1 MASLVKLYSPEGF
14 LTFSCICLLVFN
26 SLFAYSLKFKFPVL
40 NFEIFH
46 QVITLILITF
56 ILLTNMSII
65 SIGFD
70 LFFLCSLATQNLK
83 LFLLFT
89 FLFFFLII
97 WRSFVFQKLNFFEY
111 FIILLIVLVGL
122 LFLISSYNLI
132 SIYLSLEIQALG
144 FYILASFD
152 RNSIFSSESGIKYF
166 ISSSLIS
173 GAFLLG
179 SAIIYGTFGT
189 TNLYQLEF
197 LLLNFF
203 DFPTNLPFSFFFF
216 GIFLILNSILFK
228 LVIAP
233 FHFWFP
239 QIYDGAPHSSTIVF
253 SVLPK
258 IALINLFIQ
267 FWSSIYTIV
276 SFVETSMFL
285 IGIYSIAFGILKML
299 KQKKLKKLY
308 IYSSISNMGL
318 LLCILI
324 DNSLESVVAIYF
336 FLVVYLIMS
345 FILWSTFV
353 LTTANQTLY
362 NKFNYPVYL
371 NFFSLLLKQNYI
383 FAISICFVFFSLAAI
398 PPFVGFLSKIYL
410 YLILIK
416 SYKYEIAIILLYL
429 GTFGAYYYIKFLK
442 IIFFENNNKQKQIQ
456 NFYPLVYLNLESTLY
471 SFSLFLLLFSTLE
484 PNFFLYTC
492 YFFF

>member
-1 MASLVKLYSPEGF
+1 MAALLKLYSPEGF
-14 LTFSCICLLVFN
+14 LTFSCISLLVFN
-26 SLFAYSLKFKFPVL
+26 SLFVYNLKFKFPVL

-46 QVITLILITF
+46 QIVTLTLITF
-56 ILLTNMSII
+56 ALLTNMSII
-65 SIGFD
+65 SVGFD
-70 LFFLCSLATQNLK
+70 LFFLCNVATQNLK
-83 LFLLFT
+83 MFLLFI
-89 FLFFFLII
+89 FIYFFLIV

-111 FIILLIVLVGL
+111 FIILLLVLVGL

-152 RNSIFSSESGIKYF
+152 RNSIFSSESGLKYF

-173 GAFLLG
+173 GFFLLG
-179 SAIIYGTFGT
+179 SSLIYGTLGT
-189 TNLYQLEF
+189 TNLYQIEF
-197 LLLNFF
+197 LLVNFG
-203 DFPTNLPFSFFFF
+203 DVPTDISFSLFFF

-239 QIYDGAPHSSTIVF
+239 QIYDGAPHSSTIIF

-267 FWSSIYTIV
+267 IWSSIYIVV
-276 SFVETSMFL
+276 SFLETSLFL
-285 IGIYSIAFGILKML
+285 IGIYSIAFGIFKML

-324 DNSLESVVAIYF
+324 DNNLESIVAIYY
-336 FLVVYLIMS
+336 FLIVYLIMS
-345 FILWSTFV
+345 FILWSIFI
-353 LTTANQTLY
+353 LTTS
-362 NKFNYPVYL
+362 NKIQQNKINYPLFL
-371 NFFSLLLKQNYI
+371 NSFSQLITQNYI

-416 SYKYEIAIILLYL
+416 SYKYEVAVFLLYL

-442 IIFFENNNKQKQIQ
+442 IILFENTNKKQKQ
-456 NFYPLVYLNLESTLY
+456 NFYPLVYFNLESTLY
-471 SFSLFLLLFSTLE
+471 SFSLFFLLFSTVE
-484 PNFFLYTC
+484 PNFFLFFC
-492 YFFF
+492 YLFF

>member
-14 LTFSCICLLVFN
+14 LTFSCISLLVFN
-26 SLFAYSLKFKFPVL
+26 SVFAYSIRFKFPVL

-46 QVITLILITF
+46 QVFTITLITF
-56 ILLTNMSII
+56 LLLTNMSII

-70 LFFLCSLATQNLK
+70 AFLMCSLGTQNLK
-83 LFLLFT
+83 LLLLFI
-89 FLFFFLII
+89 FIYFFSII
-97 WRSFVFQKLNFFEY
+97 WRSFLIQKLNFFEY
-111 FIILLIVLVGL
+111 FIILLIVLIGL

-132 SIYLSLEIQALG
+132 SIYLGLEIQALG

-152 RNSIFSSESGIKYF
+152 RNSIFSSESGLKYF

-179 SAIIYGTFGT
+179 SAIIYGTLGT
-189 TNLYQLEF
+189 INLYQIEF
-197 LLLNFF
+197 LLINFF
-203 DFPTNLPFSFFFF
+203 DYPLNVSFSFFFF

-253 SVLPK
+253 SILPK

-267 FWSSIYTIV
+267 FWSSIYIAV
-276 SFVETSMFL
+276 SFLETIFFL
-285 IGIYSIAFGILKML
+285 IGMYSLGFGLFKMI

-324 DNSLESVVAIYF
+324 DNTLESIVAIYF
-336 FLVVYLIMS
+336 FLIVYLMMS
-345 FILWSTFV
+345 FILWAIFV
-353 LTTANQTLY
+353 LASYSQYQQKPL
-362 NKFNYPVYL
+362 NYPLFL
-371 NFFSLLLKQNYI
+371 NYFSNLLSQNYI
-383 FAISICFVFFSLAAI
+383 FSMTICFVFFSLAAI
-398 PPFVGFLSKIYL
+398 PPFIGFLSKIYL
-410 YLILIK
+410 FLILIK
-416 SYKYEIAIILLYL
+416 NYKYEAAIFLIYL
-429 GTFGAYYYIKFLK
+429 GTLGAYYYIKFLK
-442 IIFFENNNKQKQIQ
+442 IILFENTSKNQAQ
-456 NFYPLVYLNLESTLY
+456 NFYSMAYFNLDSTLY
-471 SFSLFLLLFSTLE
+471 SLSLFFLLFGALE
-484 PNFFLYTC
+484 PKFPLYICYLFF
-492 YFFF
+492 